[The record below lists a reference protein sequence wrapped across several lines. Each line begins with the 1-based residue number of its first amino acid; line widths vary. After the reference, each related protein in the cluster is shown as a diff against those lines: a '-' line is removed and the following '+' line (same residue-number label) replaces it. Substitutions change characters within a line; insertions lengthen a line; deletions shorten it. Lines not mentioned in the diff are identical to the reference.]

1 MARSSCRCSR
11 NCCGGRK
18 SPDSARVLNEVR
30 DKICRKI
37 IWTAP
42 VPTNQTARFLR
53 DFYTAERAFLER
65 EQLYGK
71 ARADK
76 FAHADARK

>member
-1 MARSSCRCSR
+1 MPR
-11 NCCGGRK
+11 N
-18 SPDSARVLNEVR
+18 DVV
-30 DKICRKI
+30 I
-37 IWTAP
+37 
-42 VPTNQTARFLR
+42 FLR

-76 FAHADARK
+76 YQRAPHA